1 MVYPLMVYNLYKNRL
16 GLQSGVVAVSV
27 FLGYEDMELDS
38 AFILKGM
45 KFERNLY
52 KFYENLST
60 E

>member
-1 MVYPLMVYNLYKNRL
+1 MVYNLYKNRL
-16 GLQSGVVAVSV
+16 GLHSGVVAVSV